1 MMKLIYLL
9 KENFVRDS
17 GYDNEL
23 TYQLK
28 WCYVYFSKKK
38 ELNSVKLSN
47 KHTLISFSSSFLQ
60 NNV

>member
-1 MMKLIYLL
+1 MMKLIYLS

-38 ELNSVKLSN
+38 ELNSLKLSN
-47 KHTLISFSSSFLQ
+47 KYTLISFSSSFLQ

>member
-1 MMKLIYLL
+1 MMKLIYLS

-28 WCYVYFSKKK
+28 WCYVYFSDDF
-38 ELNSVKLSN
+38 
-47 KHTLISFSSSFLQ
+47 ISDDIL
-60 NNV
+60 